1 MEKAKRNNARSGR
14 LVPFWVL
21 AVAWLFPCFCNAAEP
36 VQVGRGEDGKQ
47 RSSRAE
53 IFVDTE
59 DQYSLEEIQELYQK
73 GRFKPLPGAGST
85 GLLPGSVWSHF
96 VLQNTSSKTLTLH
109 LEYIDHQL
117 IGLEAFTRAQ
127 NEGEFEAIADLSL
140 ARPFS
145 HREIPHNRFVFST
158 TLAGDETREYFVK
171 FSSDEAGFIFPSLRI
186 WSPSNLQKTQNAETS
201 LITFLIG
208 GFFLMSLF
216 ALVAGLVI
224 REKIFYSYSLYS
236 FSKIIVWATILG
248 FTHQYV
254 ITENYHW
261 NFMSISGAV
270 CIICGL
276 MFARLFLQT
285 RAYTPRLDYLLLFMI
300 ANACFLLVCALFR
313 AKALAVISITIALL
327 LYPTLTVVSYL
338 RWRQGSKE
346 AIAFCVAWSLLVL
359 GLFVQALR
367 DLGYVEHN
375 FINYY
380 WPPVASFSE
389 MLGIMVA
396 MGIKV
401 QQLRI
406 QKDLAEHKYMQHL
419 EHSKSELENLVKE
432 RTREL
437 ERAKS
442 LAEHEARTDSLTGIS
457 NRRSFFHEAQLRL
470 KVAQRKKQPLSL
482 LMFDIDHFKLI
493 NDSYGHAVGD
503 EALRAFCDT
512 IKKHKRESDIFGRLG
527 GEEFALLLSEDR
539 HGTLHTAQRLQ
550 TEICDV
556 ELQTANGPLHF
567 TASVGIAY
575 LQPGCDA
582 VDQLL
587 INADNAL
594 YVAKEKGRNQIIE
607 HACPV
612 DGGFSASNA

>member
-1 MEKAKRNNARSGR
+1 MKVAKRNNARYRRPLLLYIVAAIFLCPGLSYGLNAIEVGKAENGDQRTGR
-14 LVPFWVL
+14 
-21 AVAWLFPCFCNAAEP
+21 
-36 VQVGRGEDGKQ
+36 D
-47 RSSRAE
+47 E
-53 IFVDTE
+53 IFIDE
-59 DQYSLEEIQELYQK
+59 QDQLGLQQIQAEYEK

-96 VLQNTSSKTLTLH
+96 ILENTTDSDLTLN

-117 IGLEAFTRAQ
+117 IALEAYTKPLESDTYTQ
-127 NEGEFEAIADLSL
+127 IADLSL
-140 ARPFS
+140 AKPFS
-145 HREIPHNRFVFST
+145 HRQISHNRFVFET
-158 TLAGDETREYFVK
+158 TLKPKESKAYLVK
-171 FSSDEAGFIFPSLRI
+171 FSSDEIGFTFPSMRI
-186 WSPSNLQKTQNAETS
+186 WSPQNLQKAHNVETS

-224 REKIFYSYSLYS
+224 GEKIFYTYSLYA

-261 NFMSISGAV
+261 SFMSISGALA
-270 CIICGL
+270 IICGL
-276 MFARLFLQT
+276 VFSRMFLQT
-285 RAYTPRLDYLLLFMI
+285 RLYTPRLDYVLMFMI
-300 ANACFLLVCALFR
+300 ANAIFLLMCALFR
-313 AKALAVISITIALL
+313 AKAPAVISITIALL
-327 LYPTLTVVSYL
+327 LYPMLSVVSYL
-338 RWRQGSKE
+338 RWRQGNKE

-367 DLGYVEHN
+367 DLGYVQHN
-375 FINYY
+375 FMNYY

-442 LAEHEARTDSLTGIS
+442 LAEYEARTDSLTGIN
-457 NRRSFFHEAQLRL
+457 NRRSFFAEAEL
-470 KVAQRKKQPLSL
+470 KFKYAQRKNQPLSL
-482 LMFDIDHFKLI
+482 LMFDIDHFKQV
-493 NDSYGHAVGD
+493 NDNYGHAVGD
-503 EALRAFCDT
+503 EALRAFCES
-512 IKKHKRESDIFGRLG
+512 IEKHKRESDVFGRLG
-527 GEEFALLLSEDR
+527 GEEFALLLNEDR
-539 HGTLHTAQRLQ
+539 HGALHTAQRLQ
-550 TEICDV
+550 TEISEI
-556 ELQTANGPLHF
+556 ELQTENGPLHI
-567 TASVGIAY
+567 TTSVGIAY
-575 LQPGCDA
+575 LQEEQGS
-582 VDQLL
+582 VEQLL

-594 YVAKEKGRNQIIE
+594 YIAKEKGRNQIIE

-612 DGGFSASNA
+612 DGFSARRG